1 MPIMLLAVCANI
13 NSELQPHNVLHSL
26 VYNIDKFHSKLVCVG
41 LAPIISLSPSIIKVQ
56 VEYDGRKLQ
65 FYFLCPCVWKGCA
78 AAWCCGAILIVKF
91 SGTFIWRASFTHQY
105 KIQRGMHC
113 TAAVQN
119 HHPNYYRML
128 YGVGGDSCCKGRVQM
143 EVGLGLGHRAGANGD
158 TVGQWSSGRGGTK
171 GEVYLE

>member
-105 KIQRGMHC
+105 KFSEWNALHC
-113 TAAVQN
+113 SCTEPPPQLLPHAVWCGRRQLLQGKG
-119 HHPNYYRML
+119 PD
-128 YGVGGDSCCKGRVQM
+128 GGWPGSGPQS
-143 EVGLGLGHRAGANGD
+143 
-158 TVGQWSSGRGGTK
+158 WS
-171 GEVYLE
+171 